1 MSKKK
6 YLFKINSYCFC
17 FLFLFLLGWYADY
30 MSRGRNIHPLALVP
44 ERKTQTMEIM
54 CDSFFS
60 ALFTCFVL
68 SLYFIYHKLLT
79 KNTEFIYNCCKH
91 TFVSDKMIIY
101 RTLPRLLSHQS
112 NIVRHFTQS
121 AILNLQRS
129 AVFNLKEIQHR
140 KYIGLISY
148 KRQFQ
153 T

>member
-1 MSKKK
+1 
-6 YLFKINSYCFC
+6 
-17 FLFLFLLGWYADY
+17 

-44 ERKTQTMEIM
+44 ERQTQTMEIM
-54 CDSFFS
+54 CDLFFS

-101 RTLPRLLSHQS
+101 RTLPSLLSHQS

-140 KYIGLISY
+140 NISAWLVTNDNFKLGFSKLKNIPDQLCEY
-148 KRQFQ
+148 RL
-153 T
+153 